1 MQRTLTA
8 GALVA
13 AFSATPALACT
24 PIHFAPGTSSATVK
38 GIAQSTGDS
47 DAPIKAC
54 YTLATG
60 KGQTATLKMIE
71 GPKDDAAFTIPGVV
85 DNHDAY
91 TFKTEAKT
99 YTINVYRTF
108 PREPDE
114 PFTLQIS
121 VK

>member
-13 AFSATPALACT
+13 AFSATSGLACT
-24 PIHFAPGTSSATVK
+24 PIQFAHGASSATVN
-38 GIAQSTGDS
+38 GIAQSGGDS

-60 KGQTATLKMIE
+60 KGQTATLKLVH
-71 GPKDDAAFTIPGVV
+71 GPKDDVAFTIHDVV
-85 DNHDAY
+85 DSHDEY
-91 TFKTEAKT
+91 TFKTDAKT
-99 YTINVYRTF
+99 YTIDVFRTF
-108 PREPDE
+108 AREPDE
-114 PFTLQIS
+114 PFTMQVS